1 MELKASCFDAWSQ
14 TRELA
19 LETKSQDSR
28 HAALVSRLRRRSE
41 LRDLG
46 RAFDMLGAFTLEA
59 RRMVRAEKA
68 LSIRSARRVLERYLE
83 LWDQHRNM
91 SNQQTH
97 EIEEEVEASLV
108 FHRTVLRAEKRRMFL
123 DCQLMKRCFYDLANN
138 RIMGLHLRRQ
148 IACRRSRLSYRLLGQ
163 AFNACLCF
171 VLSKRCLR
179 HNAVTTPCEARGESW

>member
-1 MELKASCFDAWSQ
+1 M
-14 TRELA
+14 
-19 LETKSQDSR
+19 ETKSQDSR

-108 FHRTVLRAEKRRMFL
+108 FHRTVLRAEQRRMFL

-171 VLSKRCLR
+171 VLSQRCLR
-179 HNAVTTPCEARGESW
+179 HNAVTTSLRSSRRIMVKSLVSWMRYVY